1 MDDKQLQ
8 EELAQYRTAQQQ
20 LQIIS
25 QQKFQSDLQLKE
37 TKSAL
42 DELRTAPTG
51 ADVFKA
57 VGRILIKS
65 GIDDVKKDLNEES
78 ETLDVR
84 IKSLEKQ
91 EGKLRDKLQ
100 EMEKGLEAKLKKK
113 NN

>member
-1 MDDKQLQ
+1 MEDKKLQ
-8 EELAQYRTAQQQ
+8 EELLQYRTAQQQ
-20 LQIIS
+20 LQIIA
-25 QQKFQSDLQLKE
+25 QQKFQSDMQMKE
-37 TKSAL
+37 TKEAL
-42 DELRTAPTG
+42 DELRMAPAG

-65 GIDDVKKDLNEES
+65 GIDDVKKDLNEEN

-91 EGKLRDKLQ
+91 EAKLREKLQ
-100 EMEKGLEAKLKKK
+100 EMEKSLQAKLKK